1 MSSSKSFAL
10 VGVLLI
16 TLFGCA
22 TTAGVGHYETLS
34 AAEQRRMLEEIKKN
48 WKDYH
53 IYSCGPAG
61 TTSAVI
67 FSPKSSARRLI
78 GDRYLELKDEESVSL
93 AINIVNSYHSYNPR
107 LYTIRGEEGAIY
119 GYVLIAFYLPRPS
132 RVDERTLMLP
142 HYLSPLYFDEP

>member
-1 MSSSKSFAL
+1 MVTSKSFAL
-10 VGVLLI
+10 VGALLI

-22 TTAGVGHYETLS
+22 TTAGVGRYEALP
-34 AAEQRRMLEEIKKN
+34 AAEQRRMLEDFKKN

-78 GDRYLELKDEESVSL
+78 GDHYLELKDEEGVSL
-93 AINIVNSYHSYNPR
+93 AIYIVNSYHSFNPR
-107 LYTIRGEEGAIY
+107 LYTIRGDQGEIY

-132 RVDERTLMLP
+132 RVDERTLVLP
-142 HYLSPLYFDEP
+142 SYLSPLYFDIP